1 MKQVFISHSSAD
13 KPLADEVCAQ
23 LERRGLSCW
32 IAPRDIDPGK
42 DYGEE
47 IILGIENCVATVLL
61 LSESANQSIFV
72 RKEIERAVSK
82 LKPVFPVRV
91 RNVAPSKGL
100 ELFISSSHWID
111 AWQPPM
117 DIKMDQLAAS
127 ILALVNTGQADASKP
142 EEKYNAA
149 LTPPKYTATKVKS
162 GLFHELRHLVGL
174 IFDLIKMG
182 IFIAIIVG
190 FIYVVFYKH
199 SGMHD
204 IELVMHKYIKILGH
218 FIDTIMLKKT

>member
-1 MKQVFISHSSAD
+1 LKQVFISHSSAD

-91 RNVAPSKGL
+91 RNVEPSKGL

-127 ILALVNTGQADASKP
+127 ILALVNPGTADATKS
-142 EEKYNAA
+142 EEKNNTV
-149 LTPPKYTATKVKS
+149 LPPKYSATKVKA
-162 GLFHELRHLVGL
+162 GLFHELRNLIGL
-174 IFDLIKMG
+174 IFDLIRMG
-182 IFIAIIVG
+182 VFIAVIIG

-199 SGMHD
+199 MGMHD
-204 IELVMHKYIKILGH
+204 IELVMHKYIKLLGH
-218 FIDTIMLKKT
+218 FIDTVLVKKA